1 VSPFDRIRRGTIV
14 IARVLEDNKAGR
26 PALVIR
32 SDALMM
38 TPWIAT
44 LPFTTD
50 LDLDMPHWLRVEPT
64 PENGLLHPS
73 RVMVDW
79 PQTVRRSRIVSM
91 IGALDASTLARVTAQ
106 LAAALGV

>member
-1 VSPFDRIRRGTIV
+1 M

-91 IGALDASTLARVTAQ
+91 IGELDASTLARVTAQ